1 MEKLTESYWGLRVGL
16 SVCIQLLFCLV
27 TCVLLRLGLSGS
39 EIRNMIILWPPERKS
54 QGAS

>member
-1 MEKLTESYWGLRVGL
+1 MEKLTESYWGLRVGF

-27 TCVLLRLGLSGS
+27 ICVLLRLGLSGS